1 MLVERTRRGARAV
14 EPGDLFVIIRSFMAA
29 VAVIAI
35 PIAVVGAQPQQPRK
49 SEHSTKKVC
58 DVAQPT
64 GSRLGGIRRCR
75 TAAEREEH
83 KAEARQVVDRIQMM
97 KPTLCPPNC

>member
-1 MLVERTRRGARAV
+1 MVAKPACRETL
-14 EPGDLFVIIRSFMAA
+14 VIIRTFVAA

-35 PIAVVGAQPQQPRK
+35 PLAVVGAQSQQPASRK
-49 SEHSTKKVC
+49 SDHSTKKVC

-97 KPTLCPPNC
+97 KPTMCPPAC

>member
-1 MLVERTRRGARAV
+1 M
-14 EPGDLFVIIRSFMAA
+14 IIRTFVAA

-35 PIAVVGAQPQQPRK
+35 PMAVVGAEPQQSTRK
-49 SEHSTKKVC
+49 SDHSTKKVC

-97 KPTLCPPNC
+97 KPTMCPPAC

>member
-1 MLVERTRRGARAV
+1 M
-14 EPGDLFVIIRSFMAA
+14 IIRTFVAA
-29 VAVIAI
+29 AAVIAI
-35 PIAVVGAQPQQPRK
+35 PMAVIGAEPQKPARK
-49 SEHSTKKVC
+49 SDHSTKKVC

-75 TAAEREEH
+75 TGAEREEH

-97 KPTLCPPNC
+97 KPTMCPPMC